1 MRLVPILLCVLL
13 APPAWA
19 GQDGLWPEGCRD
31 CPQAVPAVTVADPT
45 PPAERRLAQDAAR
58 SCRQCHHT
66 PDGAPHADSAW
77 DEVSTDRV
85 GRWLALG
92 FVFALALL
100 GAARWWRRRG
110 GRK

>member
-1 MRLVPILLCVLL
+1 MRLVAILLCVLL
-13 APPAWA
+13 ASPAWA
-19 GQDGLWPEGCRD
+19 SQDGLGPEDCRD
-31 CPQAVPAVTVADPT
+31 CPQAVSALAVAGPTHPAGG
-45 PPAERRLAQDAAR
+45 RLAQDAAR

-77 DEVSTDRV
+77 DKVSTDPV

-100 GAARWWRRRG
+100 GAARWWRQRG